1 MSKDDNQQKA
11 IMIDY
16 DAEKLATDTAR
27 HLGPILFEIVESI
40 EKKRDNEKEKP
51 LSKTEAAKF
60 LGIHTSTLSKLI
72 SEGRINFTSLNPD
85 NKETILLGK
94 SVYVQNCASCHGT
107 KLEGQK
113 NWMLRLPDG
122 LMPAPPHDET
132 GHTWHHSDKYLFM
145 ITKYG
150 IEDIIGQKYPN
161 NMPAYKDILSDKE
174 IISVLSYIK
183 STWPNKVKKIHD
195 QINNREKSK

>member
-1 MSKDDNQQKA
+1 MSLNFKSFIKNKSLF
-11 IMIDY
+11 IIIIPSIILILGMFFY
-16 DAEKLATDTAR
+16 FAE
-27 HLGPILFEIVESI
+27 
-40 EKKRDNEKEKP
+40 EKVA
-51 LSKTEAAKF
+51 EAA
-60 LGIHTSTLSKLI
+60 IT
-72 SEGRINFTSLNPD
+72 LNPD

-94 SVYVQNCASCHGT
+94 SVYVQNCASCHGV

-113 NWMLRLPDG
+113 DWMSRLPDG

-161 NMPAYKDILSDKE
+161 NMPAYKDILSNKE

-195 QINNREKSK
+195 QINNREKSQ

>member
-1 MSKDDNQQKA
+1 MSLNFKSFIK
-11 IMIDY
+11 IRF
-16 DAEKLATDTAR
+16 L
-27 HLGPILFEIVESI
+27 
-40 EKKRDNEKEKP
+40 
-51 LSKTEAAKF
+51 
-60 LGIHTSTLSKLI
+60 LGIIIPIFLLFFGIIIYMPKDKNAQAAYI
-72 SEGRINFTSLNPD
+72 LNPD
-85 NKETILLGK
+85 NRDIVELGK
-94 SVYVQNCASCHGT
+94 SVYVQNCSSCHGV

-113 NWMLRLPDG
+113 DWMLRLPDG

-195 QINNREKSK
+195 QINDREKSM

>member
-1 MSKDDNQQKA
+1 MSLNFKSIIKNKPLFL
-11 IMIDY
+11 IIVPSII
-16 DAEKLATDTAR
+16 LI
-27 HLGPILFEIVESI
+27 LGMVFYFA
-40 EKKRDNEKEKP
+40 KEKVA
-51 LSKTEAAKF
+51 EAA
-60 LGIHTSTLSKLI
+60 IT
-72 SEGRINFTSLNPD
+72 LNPD

-94 SVYVQNCASCHGT
+94 SVYVQNCASCHGV

-113 NWMLRLPDG
+113 DWMSRLPDG

-195 QINNREKSK
+195 QINDREKLK

>member
-1 MSKDDNQQKA
+1 MSLNFKSFIKIRFLLGVFIPIFLLFFGIIIYMPKDKNAQA
-11 IMIDY
+11 AY
-16 DAEKLATDTAR
+16 
-27 HLGPILFEIVESI
+27 ILNPNNRDIVE
-40 EKKRDNEKEKP
+40 
-51 LSKTEAAKF
+51 
-60 LGIHTSTLSKLI
+60 
-72 SEGRINFTSLNPD
+72 
-85 NKETILLGK
+85 LGK
-94 SVYVQNCASCHGT
+94 SVYVQNCASCHGV

-113 NWMLRLPDG
+113 DWMSRLPDG

-150 IEDIIGQKYPN
+150 IEDIIGQNYAN
-161 NMPAYKDILSDKE
+161 NMPAYENILSDKE

-195 QINNREKSK
+195 QINDRQKSK

>member
-1 MSKDDNQQKA
+1 MSLNFKSFIKNKSLLL
-11 IMIDY
+11 IIVPSIILILGMVFY
-16 DAEKLATDTAR
+16 FAE
-27 HLGPILFEIVESI
+27 
-40 EKKRDNEKEKP
+40 EKVA
-51 LSKTEAAKF
+51 EAA
-60 LGIHTSTLSKLI
+60 IT
-72 SEGRINFTSLNPD
+72 LNPD

-94 SVYVQNCASCHGT
+94 SVYVQNCASCHGL

-113 NWMLRLPDG
+113 DWMSRLPDG

-195 QINNREKSK
+195 QINDREKLK

>member
-1 MSKDDNQQKA
+1 MSLNFKSFIKIRFLLGIFIPIFLLFFGIIIYMPKDKNAQA
-11 IMIDY
+11 AY
-16 DAEKLATDTAR
+16 
-27 HLGPILFEIVESI
+27 ILNPNNRDIVE
-40 EKKRDNEKEKP
+40 
-51 LSKTEAAKF
+51 
-60 LGIHTSTLSKLI
+60 
-72 SEGRINFTSLNPD
+72 
-85 NKETILLGK
+85 LGK
-94 SVYVQNCASCHGT
+94 SVYVQNCASCHGV

-113 NWMLRLPDG
+113 DWMSRLPDG

-150 IEDIIGQKYPN
+150 IEDIIGQNYAN
-161 NMPAYKDILSDKE
+161 NMPAYENILSDKE

-195 QINNREKSK
+195 QINDRVK

>member
-1 MSKDDNQQKA
+1 MSLNFKSFIKNKSLF
-11 IMIDY
+11 IIIIPSIILILGMVFY
-16 DAEKLATDTAR
+16 FAE
-27 HLGPILFEIVESI
+27 
-40 EKKRDNEKEKP
+40 EKVA
-51 LSKTEAAKF
+51 EAA
-60 LGIHTSTLSKLI
+60 IT
-72 SEGRINFTSLNPD
+72 LNPD

-94 SVYVQNCASCHGT
+94 SVYVQNCASCHGV

-113 NWMLRLPDG
+113 DWMSRLPDG

-161 NMPAYKDILSDKE
+161 NMPAYKDILSNKE

-195 QINNREKSK
+195 QINDREKSK

>member
-1 MSKDDNQQKA
+1 MSLNFKSIIKNKPLFL
-11 IMIDY
+11 IIVPSIILILGMIIY
-16 DAEKLATDTAR
+16 LA
-27 HLGPILFEIVESI
+27 
-40 EKKRDNEKEKP
+40 KEKVA
-51 LSKTEAAKF
+51 EAA
-60 LGIHTSTLSKLI
+60 IT
-72 SEGRINFTSLNPD
+72 LNPD

-94 SVYVQNCASCHGT
+94 SVYVQNCASCHGV

-113 NWMLRLPDG
+113 DWMSRLPDG

-174 IISVLSYIK
+174 ILSVLSFIK
-183 STWPNKVKKIHD
+183 STWPNKVRKIHD
-195 QINNREKSK
+195 KINDREKSK

>member
-1 MSKDDNQQKA
+1 MSLDFKNFIKNKFLFL
-11 IMIDY
+11 IFIPSIILILGIVFLL
-16 DAEKLATDTAR
+16 AE
-27 HLGPILFEIVESI
+27 
-40 EKKRDNEKEKP
+40 EKVA
-51 LSKTEAAKF
+51 EAA
-60 LGIHTSTLSKLI
+60 IT
-72 SEGRINFTSLNPD
+72 LNPE
-85 NKETILLGK
+85 NKEIISLGK

-113 NWMLRLPDG
+113 DWMSRLPDG
-122 LMPAPPHDET
+122 LIPAPPHDVT

-183 STWPNKVKKIHD
+183 STWPNKIKKIHD
-195 QINNREKSK
+195 QINDREKSK

>member
-1 MSKDDNQQKA
+1 MFGIVIYLPKDRVAKA
-11 IMIDY
+11 
-16 DAEKLATDTAR
+16 AVT
-27 HLGPILFEIVESI
+27 
-40 EKKRDNEKEKP
+40 
-51 LSKTEAAKF
+51 
-60 LGIHTSTLSKLI
+60 
-72 SEGRINFTSLNPD
+72 LNPD
-85 NKETILLGK
+85 DKVTILLGK
-94 SVYVQNCASCHGT
+94 SVYVQNCASCHGVN
-107 KLEGQK
+107 LEGQK
-113 NWMLRLPDG
+113 DWMSRLPDG
-122 LMPAPPHDET
+122 LMPAPPHDKT

>member
-1 MSKDDNQQKA
+1 MSLNFKSFIKNKSLFL
-11 IMIDY
+11 IIIPSIILILGMIFY
-16 DAEKLATDTAR
+16 FAE
-27 HLGPILFEIVESI
+27 
-40 EKKRDNEKEKP
+40 EKVA
-51 LSKTEAAKF
+51 EAA
-60 LGIHTSTLSKLI
+60 IT
-72 SEGRINFTSLNPD
+72 LNPD

-94 SVYVQNCASCHGT
+94 SVYIQNCASCHGV

-113 NWMLRLPDG
+113 DWMSRLPDG

-161 NMPAYKDILSDKE
+161 NMPAYKDKLSDKE

-195 QINNREKSK
+195 QINDREKSM

>member
-1 MSKDDNQQKA
+1 MSLNIKSFIKIRFLLAIFIPTSLLFFGIIIYIIKDKNAQ
-11 IMIDY
+11 
-16 DAEKLATDTAR
+16 
-27 HLGPILFEIVESI
+27 
-40 EKKRDNEKEKP
+40 
-51 LSKTEAAKF
+51 AAY
-60 LGIHTSTLSKLI
+60 I
-72 SEGRINFTSLNPD
+72 LNPD
-85 NKETILLGK
+85 NYDIVELGK
-94 SVYVQNCASCHGT
+94 TVYFQNCASCHGV

-113 NWMLRLPDG
+113 DWMSRLPDG

-150 IEDIIGQKYPN
+150 IEDIIGQNYAN
-161 NMPAYKDILSDKE
+161 NMPAYENILSDKE

-195 QINNREKSK
+195 QINDRQKSK

>member
-1 MSKDDNQQKA
+1 MSLNFKSFIKIKFLLVIIIPTFLLFFGMIIYMPKDKNAQA
-11 IMIDY
+11 AY
-16 DAEKLATDTAR
+16 
-27 HLGPILFEIVESI
+27 ILNPNNRDIVE
-40 EKKRDNEKEKP
+40 
-51 LSKTEAAKF
+51 
-60 LGIHTSTLSKLI
+60 
-72 SEGRINFTSLNPD
+72 
-85 NKETILLGK
+85 LGK
-94 SVYVQNCASCHGT
+94 SVYVQNCASCHGV

-113 NWMLRLPDG
+113 DWMSRLPDG

-150 IEDIIGQKYPN
+150 IEDIIGQNYAN
-161 NMPAYKDILSDKE
+161 NMPAYENILSDKE

-195 QINNREKSK
+195 QINDRQKSK

>member
-1 MSKDDNQQKA
+1 MSLKFKSF
-11 IMIDY
+11 I
-16 DAEKLATDTAR
+16 
-27 HLGPILFEIVESI
+27 
-40 EKKRDNEKEKP
+40 
-51 LSKTEAAKF
+51 KTKF
-60 LGIHTSTLSKLI
+60 LFLVFIPFIILMFGIVIYLPKDRVAKAAVT
-72 SEGRINFTSLNPD
+72 LNPD
-85 NKETILLGK
+85 DKVTILLGK
-94 SVYVQNCASCHGT
+94 SVYVQNCASCHGV

-113 NWMLRLPDG
+113 DWMSRLPDG

-150 IEDIIGQKYPN
+150 IEDIIGQKYTN
-161 NMPAYKDILSDKE
+161 NMPAYKNILSDEE

-195 QINNREKSK
+195 QINDREKSK

>member
-1 MSKDDNQQKA
+1 MSLNFKSFIK
-11 IMIDY
+11 I
-16 DAEKLATDTAR
+16 
-27 HLGPILFEIVESI
+27 
-40 EKKRDNEKEKP
+40 
-51 LSKTEAAKF
+51 KF
-60 LGIHTSTLSKLI
+60 LLVIIIPIFLLFFGIIILMPKDKNAQAAYI
-72 SEGRINFTSLNPD
+72 FNPD
-85 NKETILLGK
+85 NHDIVELEK
-94 SVYVQNCASCHGT
+94 SVYVQNCASCHGV

-113 NWMLRLPDG
+113 DWMSRLPDG

>member
-1 MSKDDNQQKA
+1 MSLNFKSFIKNKSLFL
-11 IMIDY
+11 IIVPSIILILGLVIY
-16 DAEKLATDTAR
+16 LA
-27 HLGPILFEIVESI
+27 
-40 EKKRDNEKEKP
+40 KEKVA
-51 LSKTEAAKF
+51 EAS
-60 LGIHTSTLSKLI
+60 ITLI
-72 SEGRINFTSLNPD
+72 PD
-85 NKETILLGK
+85 NKEAISLGK
-94 SVYVQNCASCHGT
+94 SVYVQNCASCHGS

-113 NWMLRLPDG
+113 DWMSRLPDG

-161 NMPAYKDILSDKE
+161 NMPAYKNILSDKE

>member
-1 MSKDDNQQKA
+1 MSLNFKSFIKNKSLFL
-11 IMIDY
+11 IIIPSIILILGMIFY
-16 DAEKLATDTAR
+16 FAE
-27 HLGPILFEIVESI
+27 
-40 EKKRDNEKEKP
+40 EKVA
-51 LSKTEAAKF
+51 EAA
-60 LGIHTSTLSKLI
+60 IT
-72 SEGRINFTSLNPD
+72 LNPD

-94 SVYVQNCASCHGT
+94 SVYVQNCASCHGV

-113 NWMLRLPDG
+113 DWMSRLPDG

-195 QINNREKSK
+195 QINDREKSK

>member
-1 MSKDDNQQKA
+1 MSLNFKSFTKNKSLFL
-11 IMIDY
+11 IIIPSIILILGMVFY
-16 DAEKLATDTAR
+16 FAE
-27 HLGPILFEIVESI
+27 
-40 EKKRDNEKEKP
+40 EKVA
-51 LSKTEAAKF
+51 EAA
-60 LGIHTSTLSKLI
+60 IT
-72 SEGRINFTSLNPD
+72 LNPD

-94 SVYVQNCASCHGT
+94 SVYVQNCASCHGV

-113 NWMLRLPDG
+113 DWMSRQPDG

-195 QINNREKSK
+195 QINDREKSK

>member
-1 MSKDDNQQKA
+1 MQNAVKL
-11 IMIDY
+11 IM
-16 DAEKLATDTAR
+16 
-27 HLGPILFEIVESI
+27 
-40 EKKRDNEKEKP
+40 
-51 LSKTEAAKF
+51 
-60 LGIHTSTLSKLI
+60 TSTVTIAMLSCLI
-72 SEGRINFTSLNPD
+72 SIVVSTTIAYSKQDISLPYKD
-85 NKETILLGK
+85 RAAIKLGQTIYK
-94 SVYVQNCASCHGT
+94 DNCASCHGIN
-107 KLEGQK
+107 LEGQIG
-113 NWMLRLPDG
+113 WQTEIVDGRRL
-122 LMPAPPHDET
+122 APPHDET

>member
-1 MSKDDNQQKA
+1 MSLNFKSFIKNKSLFL
-11 IMIDY
+11 IFIPSIILIFGVFIY
-16 DAEKLATDTAR
+16 LTEEKVAEAS
-27 HLGPILFEIVESI
+27 V
-40 EKKRDNEKEKP
+40 
-51 LSKTEAAKF
+51 
-60 LGIHTSTLSKLI
+60 
-72 SEGRINFTSLNPD
+72 SLNPD

-161 NMPAYKDILSDKE
+161 NMPAYKGILSDKE

-195 QINNREKSK
+195 QINDREKTK

>member
-1 MSKDDNQQKA
+1 MSLNFKSFIKNKSLFL
-11 IMIDY
+11 IIIPSMILILGMVFY
-16 DAEKLATDTAR
+16 FAEKKVA
-27 HLGPILFEIVESI
+27 
-40 EKKRDNEKEKP
+40 
-51 LSKTEAAKF
+51 EAA
-60 LGIHTSTLSKLI
+60 IT
-72 SEGRINFTSLNPD
+72 LNPD

-94 SVYVQNCASCHGT
+94 SVYVQNCASCHGS

-113 NWMLRLPDG
+113 DWMSRLPDG

-183 STWPNKVKKIHD
+183 STWPKKVKKIND
-195 QINNREKSK
+195 QINDREKSK